1 MPDENH
7 PLLRNK
13 RQVRNGIRCMNNGK
27 FYRNPD
33 REKAKMW
40 STGECAKYYLCI
52 GNYQTPPSFSQMSIF
67 LYNCNSRIFS
77 FLIIENE
84 VFEFKCSTG
93 LLFDIVRQICD
104 FKAKVDN
111 CDVNTGL
118 SAFQSFLVSIFG
130 VGRKRSRQTGIE
142 TSS

>member
-52 GNYQTPPSFSQMSIF
+52 GKGSQIIF
-67 LYNCNSRIFS
+67 FDFFFFGLAIINIFILLY
-77 FLIIENE
+77 FL
-84 VFEFKCSTG
+84 
-93 LLFDIVRQICD
+93 
-104 FKAKVDN
+104 
-111 CDVNTGL
+111 
-118 SAFQSFLVSIFG
+118 
-130 VGRKRSRQTGIE
+130 
-142 TSS
+142 